1 MKKVIV
7 IAGVTASGKSKLAV
21 ALAHKINGEIISADS
36 VAVYNELNI
45 GSAKPTLIEQDG
57 IPHHLIN
64 IVSYTESYHVA
75 RFQLEAREAI
85 DLIIS
90 KGKIP
95 IIVGGTGLYINALL
109 NDYRFTEE
117 LELPEIDESLTN
129 EAMMNEL
136 IQIDPVTAS
145 TIHINNR
152 KRLIR
157 SLQMVKCTKKPK
169 SDLNSNKGKERLYD
183 AKIYFLQGERALLYE
198 RINMRVEVMLNH
210 GLLEEVSQL
219 YSNDKN
225 LFDYQS
231 MQAIGYR
238 EFKPYF
244 LGNSTIDEVKI
255 QIQQNTR
262 RFAKRQITWFKHQ
275 TESTW
280 IDVFNEEPL
289 NRVLEDLKEW

>member
-75 RFQLEAREAI
+75 RFQREAREAI

-169 SDLNSNKGKERLYD
+169 ADLNSNKGKERLYD

-244 LGNSTIDEVKI
+244 LGNSTIDEVKT

>member
-169 SDLNSNKGKERLYD
+169 ADLNSNKGKKRLYD

-244 LGNSTIDEVKI
+244 LGNSTIDEVKT

>member
-169 SDLNSNKGKERLYD
+169 ADLNSNKGKERLYD

-244 LGNSTIDEVKI
+244 LGNSTIDEVKT

>member
-169 SDLNSNKGKERLYD
+169 ADLNSNKGKERLYD

-244 LGNSTIDEVKI
+244 LGNSTIDEVKT

-289 NRVLEDLKEW
+289 NRVLEDIKEW

>member
-57 IPHHLIN
+57 IPHQLIN

-169 SDLNSNKGKERLYD
+169 ADLNSNKGKERLYD

-244 LGNSTIDEVKI
+244 LGNSTIDEVKT